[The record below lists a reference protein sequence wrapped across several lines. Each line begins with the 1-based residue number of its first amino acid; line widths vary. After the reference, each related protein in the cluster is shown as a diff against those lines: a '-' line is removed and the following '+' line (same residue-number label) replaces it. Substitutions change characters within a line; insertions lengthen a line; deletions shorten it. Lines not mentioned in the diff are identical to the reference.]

1 MLKRGIFILEGEW
14 WESVRFGVVTLPE
27 IIICTDISIMTIK
40 ILFISMWLPL
50 IAVDSATNNKHQ
62 HRVTVVGTALVIKN
76 YAAVR
81 TDDSV
86 LYYLDGI
93 YEWEKSYLGKRVK
106 VTGKLSLKEYR
117 EQQNID
123 PSITAIPQRDYGTQ
137 KIIKKPRWRLVE

>member
-1 MLKRGIFILEGEW
+1 M
-14 WESVRFGVVTLPE
+14 
-27 IIICTDISIMTIK
+27 MIK
-40 ILFISMWLPL
+40 VLFISMWLPL
-50 IAVDSATNNKHQ
+50 IHVDSATNNKHQ

-81 TDDSV
+81 TGDSV

-93 YEWEKSYLGKRVK
+93 YEWEESYLGKRVK

-117 EQQNID
+117 EQENID
-123 PSITAIPQRDYGTQ
+123 PSITAIPQRDYATQ